1 MNPNPLNRCAVVTG
15 AGSGIGRAVALH
27 LAGQGWQVAL
37 AGRRPEALAETAA
50 LATPPAV
57 KPVTFP
63 CDIANADAVRAM
75 AAAVIKQF
83 KRVDALINA
92 AGVNVPKRSLAA
104 ISDADY
110 RYTIEANLH
119 GAYYCVQAFLS
130 AMREHGE
137 GTIINISSEAGRQA
151 SSKSGVAYVMS
162 KFGLTGLT
170 QSISTEERAN
180 GIRACCV
187 FPGDVATPLLDH
199 RPAPPSAEARARMLQ
214 PEDVAECVW
223 LALSL
228 PSRAIVEEI
237 VVRPRET
244 GAPQPNA

>member
-1 MNPNPLNRCAVVTG
+1 MDTNTKNRCAVVTG

-27 LAGQGWQVAL
+27 LAAQGWQVAL
-37 AGRRPEALAETAA
+37 VGRRSEALAETAA
-50 LATPPAV
+50 LAIPPAV
-57 KPVTFP
+57 QPATFP
-63 CDIANADAVRAM
+63 CDIANADAVKAM
-75 AAAVIKQF
+75 AAAVLKQF

-92 AGVNVPKRSLAA
+92 AGVNVPQRSLAA

-110 RYTIEANLH
+110 QYTLDANLH

-130 AMREHGE
+130 GMRQQGE

-151 SSKSGVAYVMS
+151 SAKSGVAYVIS

-170 QSISTEERAN
+170 QSINTEERAN

-199 RPAPPSAEARARMLQ
+199 RPSPPPPEARARMLQ

-237 VVRPRET
+237 VVRPR
-244 GAPQPNA
+244 